1 MSRRIVIIGCGG
13 FGREVVSIVHARRS
27 AGEDIA
33 VDGVVDDSPSPGDL
47 RALERLGV
55 TYLGGTEA
63 AAALGVGLE
72 LVVAVG
78 NPQARRAL
86 VARLGE
92 EVSYATLVHPDST
105 LGAAVQ
111 LGTGCVIAP
120 GARLSTQITL
130 GSHVHVDQNATV
142 GHDTVIGD
150 FVRLNPQAC
159 VSGSVRLGDGALVGA
174 SATVIQGLDVGEGCV
189 IGAGAVVTRDV
200 LPHTTVKGVPAR

>member
-130 GSHVHVDQNATV
+130 GSHVHVDQNA
-142 GHDTVIGD
+142 
-150 FVRLNPQAC
+150 NPQAC